1 MNIAILINGPRG
13 VHVIKNLKQINF
25 IHIKSIVY
33 SQKNKKKYFLKS
45 IKKFRKN
52 LNFFKDINS
61 KKTEKFLHSLDL
73 DLILIAGY
81 SQILKGNI
89 LKLAKKFVINLHG
102 GPVNKYRG
110 GSPLNWQIINGEK
123 NIGISLIKTDSG
135 IDTGGIISE
144 KYFKLEYKDTIREV
158 HLKAN
163 KLFSAMINKILKKIK
178 FNQDIKIKYQKK
190 KGAYHFQRNDKD
202 GEIKFKSMK
211 SKDIYNFVRAITHP
225 YPGAWA
231 YTNLDNKRKKIR
243 VYECEVKKRI
253 KNILKK
259 DFFMINKKLYAKTLD
274 HSVLLKKYAKYTEK

>member
-13 VHVIKNLKQINF
+13 VHVIKNLRKINF
-25 IHIKSIVY
+25 VHIKSIVY

-45 IKKFRKN
+45 LKKFKKK
-52 LNFFKDINS
+52 LNFFIDINS
-61 KKTEKFLHSLDL
+61 KKTEKFFRSLDL

-110 GSPLNWQIINGEK
+110 GSPLNWQIINGEN

-144 KYFKLEYKDTIREV
+144 KYFKLEHKDTIREV

-178 FNQDIKIKYQKK
+178 FNQDIKIEYKKK

-274 HSVLLKKYAKYTEK
+274 HAVLLKKYAKYT

>member
-1 MNIAILINGPRG
+1 MNIALLINGPRG
-13 VHVIKNLKQINF
+13 VQVIKNLKKINF

-45 IKKFRKN
+45 LKTFRKN

-61 KKTEKFLHSLDL
+61 KKAEKFLRSLDL

-81 SQILKGNI
+81 PQILKSNI

-144 KYFKLEYKDTIREV
+144 KYFKLEHKDTIREV
-158 HLKAN
+158 HSKAN
-163 KLFSAMINKILKKIK
+163 KLFSTMVNKILKKIK
-178 FNQDIKIKYQKK
+178 INQDIKIKYQKK

-211 SKDIYNFVRAITHP
+211 SKEIYNFVRAITNP
-225 YPGAWA
+225 YPGAWTHM
-231 YTNLDNKRKKIR
+231 YLDNKRKKIR
-243 VYECEVKKRI
+243 VYECEVKKKI
-253 KNILKK
+253 KNNLRK

-274 HSVLLKKYAKYTEK
+274 HAVLLKKYAKYT